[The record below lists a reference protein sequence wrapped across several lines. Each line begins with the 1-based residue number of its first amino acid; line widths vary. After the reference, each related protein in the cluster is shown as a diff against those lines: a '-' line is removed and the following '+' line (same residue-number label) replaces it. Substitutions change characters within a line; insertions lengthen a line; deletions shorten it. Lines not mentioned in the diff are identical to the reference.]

1 MALKLILISPDG
13 TVGADGKAKRD
24 VLCDLCKFIARMA
37 ARGVEVALWARH
49 RMSLNGEVLDAYLT
63 REAKVPVRH
72 FQAGAGPFPIRRS
85 AGSVNPILSVTG
97 AALHETILVGSKQE
111 DMLAGV
117 NNGLLLV
124 RPAWYGDEMEYG
136 FRVNSIGQ
144 LARFCEVFALRQH
157 PIYWSIDSGNLQVC
171 SMGPF
176 STYFEEFA
184 KYGANAKQVAK
195 ENKGN
200 PEFWFFAI
208 VSTLYFSGIV
218 HGVDFICPFPGHNPA
233 AIGGIRELLD
243 AVMSQFGKC
252 FRKPYLRNRIVRHT
266 QSQKSQYLKPEQKTF
281 RNHLNTVYL
290 NQKPRRYDR
299 PEPPKAM
306 LNLRSKRV
314 LVVDDFVTNGRSLDT
329 ARAYIEA
336 AKGTATLFSWLK
348 TVNTSFYHMQ
358 PDPVLNPYQANAVA
372 AEPAA
377 TSFGYG
383 AHIVD
388 SAASKE
394 LQTIFEAYNGWSWA

>member
-1 MALKLILISPDG
+1 MALKLILMSPDG
-13 TVGADGKAKRD
+13 TVGTDGKAKHG
-24 VLCDLCKFIARMA
+24 VLRDLCKFIARMA
-37 ARGVEVALWARH
+37 TRGVEVALWARH
-49 RMSLNGEVLDAYLT
+49 RTSLNGEPLDAYLA
-63 REAKVPVRH
+63 REAKTPVRH
-72 FQAGAGPFPIRRS
+72 FQAGAGRFPIRRR
-85 AGSVNPILSVTG
+85 AGSVNPILSATG
-97 AALHETILVGSKQE
+97 AALGETILVGSKQE

-124 RPAWYGDEMEYG
+124 RPAWYGDDMEYG
-136 FRVNSIGQ
+136 FRVGSISQ

-157 PIYWSIDSGNLQVC
+157 PIYWSIDSGNLQVR

-184 KYGANAKQVAK
+184 EYGTNAKQVAK

-200 PEFWFFAI
+200 PEFWFFAV

-233 AIGGIRELLD
+233 ATGGIRKLLD

-252 FRKPYLRNRIVRHT
+252 FRKPYLPNLIVRHT
-266 QSQKSQYLKPEQKTF
+266 QSQKSQYLRPEQKSF
-281 RNHLNTVYL
+281 RNHLNTIYL
-290 NQKPRRYDR
+290 SQRPRHYDR
-299 PEPPKAM
+299 AEPPKAM
-306 LNLRSKRV
+306 LSLRSKRV

-336 AKGTATLFSWLK
+336 AGGTAVLFSWLK
-348 TVNTSFYHMQ
+348 TVNTSFHHMR
-358 PDPVLNPYQANAVA
+358 PDPTLSPYHSNVVGT
-372 AEPAA
+372 EPSA
-377 TSFGYG
+377 TSFGYN

-388 SAASKE
+388 PVASKE
-394 LQTIFEAYNGWSWA
+394 MQSIFEAYNGWLWA

>member
-1 MALKLILISPDG
+1 MA
-13 TVGADGKAKRD
+13 T
-24 VLCDLCKFIARMA
+24 
-37 ARGVEVALWARH
+37 RGVEVALWARH
-49 RMSLNGEVLDAYLT
+49 SMSLDGEPLDVYLT
-63 REAKVPVRH
+63 REVKDACAALPSRGRAVPN
-72 FQAGAGPFPIRRS
+72 RRR

-97 AALHETILVGSKQE
+97 AALRETILVGSKQE

-124 RPAWYGDEMEYG
+124 RPAWYGDDMDYG
-136 FRVNSIGQ
+136 FRVSSISQ

-157 PIYWSIDSGNLQVC
+157 PIYWSIDSGNLQVR

-184 KYGANAKQVAK
+184 KYGANARQVAK

-200 PEFWFFAI
+200 PEFWFFAV
-208 VSTLYFSGIV
+208 VSTLYFSGII

-243 AVMSQFGKC
+243 AVMTQFGKC
-252 FRKPYLRNRIVRHT
+252 FRKPYLPNLIVRHT

-281 RNHLNTVYL
+281 RNHLNTIYL
-290 NQKPRRYDR
+290 NQRPRRYDR
-299 PEPPKAM
+299 AEPPKAM
-306 LNLRSKRV
+306 LSLRSKRV

-336 AKGTATLFSWLK
+336 ANGTAVLFSWLK
-348 TVNTSFYHMQ
+348 TVNTSFHHMTRSC
-358 PDPVLNPYQANAVA
+358 P
-372 AEPAA
+372 EPIS
-377 TSFGYG
+377 TERSRRGTTCQIVRIRSSHRRFGSVEG
-383 AHIVD
+383 NSAHLR
-388 SAASKE
+388 E
-394 LQTIFEAYNGWSWA
+394 LQRLVMGMNRSPVTPYGLQHFTQRVT